1 MLPREYFEKIESQR
15 LASYALKSAESK
27 GRRHPEEEHP
37 LRMAFQRDRD
47 RVIHSSAFRRLEY
60 KTQVFVNHEGDHY
73 RTRLTHTIEG
83 SQIVRTMARA
93 LRLNEDLSEA
103 IVLAHDLGHTPFGH
117 SGERALHRLMKD
129 HGGFEHNEQSLRIV
143 ELLEERYPGFKGLN
157 LTYETLEGIRKHRTE
172 HDVPEEGSFLQPSL
186 EAQLADL
193 SDEIAYNNH
202 DIDDGIASGMLDPRI
217 LDGVDLW
224 REMHE
229 ETRRRIGP
237 SDRKIVITATIREL
251 INLLVTDAI
260 RTTEQRLDGRGIRS
274 VEEVRR
280 APERIVGFS
289 AELEEKN
296 KELKK
301 CLFEHLY
308 RHTRVIR
315 MGSKAER
322 ILEDLFEAYLA
333 QPEQMP
339 PRFAMR
345 VSEGE
350 EIHRVIA
357 DYVAGMTDRYAMD
370 EHKKLFDPHERV

>member
-73 RTRLTHTIEG
+73 RTRLTHTMEG

-143 ELLEERYPGFKGLN
+143 ELLEERYDDFKGLN

-172 HDVPEEGSFLQPSL
+172 HDVPEEGTFLQPSL

-202 DIDDGIASGMLDPRI
+202 DIDDGIASGMLDAGI
-217 LDGVDLW
+217 LDGVEVW

-229 ETRRRIGP
+229 ETRRKTGRSNP
-237 SDRKIVITATIREL
+237 KIVITATIREL

-260 RTTEQRLDGRGIRS
+260 RTAEQRLEARGIRS

-280 APERIVGFS
+280 SPERIVGFS
-289 AELEEKN
+289 RELEEKN

-322 ILEDLFEAYLA
+322 ILEDLFESYLA